1 MLGRKTVRKKK
12 IEFCNIKDSELAM
25 QPFIPN
31 TIAFNAISYLIDADI
46 TSIYMIRFLTAD
58 KNLQQRGIA
67 ILLFKKH
74 IKEKGV
80 YIVNLC
86 PSLVVDKI

>member
-1 MLGRKTVRKKK
+1 MLGRKTVRKE
-12 IEFCNIKDSELAM
+12 IEFCNIKDTKLAM

-31 TIAFNAISYLIDADI
+31 AIAFYSISYLIDADI

-67 ILLFKKH
+67 ILPFKKP

-80 YIVNLC
+80 YIVHLC
-86 PSLVVDKI
+86 PSLVVVKI